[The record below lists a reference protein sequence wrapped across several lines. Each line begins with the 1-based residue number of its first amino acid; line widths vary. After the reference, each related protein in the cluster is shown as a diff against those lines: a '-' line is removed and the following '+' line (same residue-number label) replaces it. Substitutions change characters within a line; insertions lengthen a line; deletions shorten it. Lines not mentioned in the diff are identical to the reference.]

1 MFYHDNEAFENPDY
15 HYSETLEID
24 RSRERNSSFHQNLHD
39 SSLDDDSLYDSYEGR
54 SGRGQRNQD
63 YPLAIPMASMQP
75 GFQYSYSTS
84 RSAMPNTN
92 PYGNPHTNPS
102 FEYEPELAYTSPSF
116 HAADGPYVRRS
127 SDMSDGGSFSQRY
140 NRRQA
145 DLVYRM
151 PSSLLRLDSNAETYN
166 EDKHKQETKT
176 QLEKTA
182 EEKLIK
188 NLASMSSRE
197 RIKAIQKTPKT
208 MKEKRDIRNK
218 VLMEKTKKSASYH
231 TQINCCTQ
239 CLYKTALS
247 YQQFKNGLSECWH
260 LLQLWQKTLKV
271 IGGKFGTSVLSYF
284 VFLKWLLTFNIFS
297 FLVNFSFITIPQL
310 IVSGPN
316 NLSFNGLELLS
327 GAGYFKKTVL
337 YYGFYIN
344 STITKTE
351 NNSSYNMQLAYIF
364 TIGIYFIICFFS
376 LVYSMAKSFRKNFI
390 NPHTYSGSAAKLLCI
405 WDFNITN
412 EKAVKL
418 KQSNLSTQIKE
429 SLSEVTLEVLNLSLK
444 QRIARIAVHLV
455 VWVASLG
462 IAAACCAGVYF
473 LSRNNL
479 QFLEGK
485 KSELENEAA
494 TLVLPVVVSLLN
506 LLVPFCF
513 ALFGLL
519 EKFQYPRHQLY
530 VTVIRNIFL
539 KISIIGILCYY
550 WLNDVATL
558 EKECWESLVGQDI
571 YRLIVIDF
579 IFCLF
584 GSFFGEFVRRIIGT
598 KCCKKLGVP
607 EFDIAR
613 NVLDLIY
620 TQTLAWIGIFFAPLM
635 PAVQIISF
643 FIIFYVK
650 KVSLMR
656 NCQPP
661 RKVWRASQMTTLFIF
676 LLFFP
681 SFTGVLAVMA
691 VTIWRRTPSNQCGPF
706 QGLTSIIDAVSGWI
720 HILDSY
726 SGSKWVVWIYRNLIG
741 SVHFFFILTVIVL
754 MITYLYWQIIEGRK
768 IMVRLLHEQIINEG
782 KDKMFLLNKLSAL
795 QTSKLGPPKG
805 EQQERSSSLYQ
816 PSRQAALQMTASL
829 ERPFGRNGRDFYAE
843 SFSAGIPEKTGLSP
857 ADSAGHRP
865 AISETLAL
873 ALRARQ
879 QAEWE
884 MQDDDDKD
892 FRP

>member
-1 MFYHDNEAFENPDY
+1 MTYHYNEAFENPDY

-24 RSRERNSSFHQNLHD
+24 RSRERNSSFHQKLPE

-63 YPLAIPMASMQP
+63 YPMAIPMASMQP
-75 GFQYSYSTS
+75 GFQYSHSAS
-84 RSAMPNTN
+84 RSAGPNTN
-92 PYGNPHTNPS
+92 PYGNPHINPS
-102 FEYEPELAYTSPSF
+102 FEYEPELAYTSPSTF
-116 HAADGPYVRRS
+116 HAVDGPYVRRS
-127 SDMSDGGSFSQRY
+127 SDVSDGGSFSQRY

-166 EDKHKQETKT
+166 EDKYKQ
-176 QLEKTA
+176 

-197 RIKAIQKTPKT
+197 RVKAIQKTPKT

-218 VLMEKTKKSASYH
+218 VLMEKTKKSGSSS
-231 TQINCCTQ
+231 TQINCCTH

-247 YQQFKNGLSECWH
+247 YRRFKNGLSEYLH

-271 IGGKFGTSVLSYF
+271 IRGKFGTSVLSYF

-310 IVSGPN
+310 IASGPN
-316 NLSFNGLELLS
+316 NLSFNGLELLT

-337 YYGFYIN
+337 YYGFYTN

-376 LVYSMAKSFRKNFI
+376 LVYSMAKSFCKNFI
-390 NPHTYSGSAAKLLCI
+390 NLQTYSGSAAKLLCI

-429 SLSEVTLEVLNLSLK
+429 SLSEVTLEL
-444 QRIARIAVHLV
+444 
-455 VWVASLG
+455 
-462 IAAACCAGVYF
+462 
-473 LSRNNL
+473 
-479 QFLEGK
+479 LEGN

-494 TLVLPVVVSLLN
+494 TLVLPIVVSLLN
-506 LLVPFCF
+506 LLIPFCF
-513 ALFGLL
+513 ALFGLI

-530 VTVIRNIFL
+530 TTIIRNVCL

-550 WLNDVATL
+550 WLNDVATS
-558 EKECWESLVGQDI
+558 EKECWESLVGQEI

-579 IFCLF
+579 IFCLL

-635 PAVQIISF
+635 PAMQIISF

-681 SFTGVLAVMA
+681 SFTGVLSVMA
-691 VTIWRRTPSNQCGPF
+691 VTIWRLTPSKQCGPF
-706 QGLTSIIDAVSGWI
+706 QGLTSIIHAVSGWI

-726 SGSKWVVWIYRNLIG
+726 SSSKWVVWIYRNLIG

-754 MITYLYWQIIEGRK
+754 IITYLYWQIIEGRK

-782 KDKMFLLNKLSAL
+782 KDKMFLLNKLRAL
-795 QTSKLGPPKG
+795 QTSKLDPPKG
-805 EQQERSSSLYQ
+805 ELQERSSSSYQ
-816 PSRQAALQMTASL
+816 PSRQAALQMTTSL
-829 ERPFGRNGRDFYAE
+829 ERPFERNGRDFYAE
-843 SFSAGIPEKTGLSP
+843 SSFDGIPEKTGLSP
-857 ADSAGHRP
+857 ADEEGHQP
-865 AISETLAL
+865 GISETLAL

-884 MQDDDDKD
+884 MEDDDDED

>member
-1 MFYHDNEAFENPDY
+1 MKPLKTQTIAIQRHWRLTEAEKGIHPFSKTIMIPPWMM
-15 HYSETLEID
+15 T
-24 RSRERNSSFHQNLHD
+24 
-39 SSLDDDSLYDSYEGR
+39 
-54 SGRGQRNQD
+54 
-63 YPLAIPMASMQP
+63 PCTIPMKVEEDKETRIIPWPQCSLASDTVTAHRGPTQIHMEIHILILHLSMSQNSHTHLPLPFMP
-75 GFQYSYSTS
+75 GMVLTY
-84 RSAMPNTN
+84 AELLICLME
-92 PYGNPHTNPS
+92 GEIAEDPHSEHLLADTLDFPGLLT
-102 FEYEPELAYTSPSF
+102 PESLNAE
-116 HAADGPYVRRS
+116 GERS
-127 SDMSDGGSFSQRY
+127 SELPESSSQVAASDQKMVFVNFSHSSASIEEGSFSQSY

-151 PSSLLRLDSNAETYN
+151 PSSLLRLDSNAETY
-166 EDKHKQETKT
+166 DKDKYKH
-176 QLEKTA
+176 

-188 NLASMSSRE
+188 NLASISSKE
-197 RIKAIQKTPKT
+197 RVKAIQKTPKT

-218 VLMEKTKKSASYH
+218 VLMEKTKKSVSSS

-247 YQQFKNGLSECWH
+247 YQRFKNGMSEYLH

-310 IVSGPN
+310 IASGPN
-316 NLSFNGLELLS
+316 NLSFNGLELLT

-337 YYGFYIN
+337 YYGFYTN

-351 NNSSYNMQLAYIF
+351 NNSSYDMQLAYIF

-390 NPHTYSGSAAKLLCI
+390 NPQTYSGSAAKLLCI

-429 SLSEVTLEVLNLSLK
+429 SLSEVTLEVLNLSPK
-444 QRIARIAVHLV
+444 QRIARIAVHLL
-455 VWVASLG
+455 VWMASLG

-473 LSRNNL
+473 FSRNNL
-479 QFLEGK
+479 QLLEGN

-494 TLVLPVVVSLLN
+494 TLVLPIVVSLLN
-506 LLVPFCF
+506 LLIPFCF
-513 ALFGLL
+513 ALFGLI

-530 VTVIRNIFL
+530 ATVIRNVFL
-539 KISIIGILCYY
+539 KIAIIGILCYY
-550 WLNDVATL
+550 WLNDVATS

-579 IFCLF
+579 IFCLLA
-584 GSFFGEFVRRIIGT
+584 SFFGEFVRRIIGT

-620 TQTLAWIGIFFAPLM
+620 TQTLAW
-635 PAVQIISF
+635 
-643 FIIFYVK
+643 
-650 KVSLMR
+650 
-656 NCQPP
+656 
-661 RKVWRASQMTTLFIF
+661 
-676 LLFFP
+676 
-681 SFTGVLAVMA
+681 
-691 VTIWRRTPSNQCGPF
+691 RTPSKQCGPF
-706 QGLTSIIDAVSGWI
+706 QGLTSIIDAVSGWM

-726 SGSKWVVWIYRNLIG
+726 SSSKWVVWIYYNLIG

-754 MITYLYWQIIEGRK
+754 IITYLYWQIIEGRR

-782 KDKMFLLNKLSAL
+782 KDKMFLLNKLRAL
-795 QTSKLGPPKG
+795 QTSKLDPPK
-805 EQQERSSSLYQ
+805 EQQERSSSSYQ
-816 PSRQAALQMTASL
+816 PYRRAALQMTASI
-829 ERPFGRNGRDFYAE
+829 ERPFGRNGRDFYVE
-843 SFSAGIPEKTGLSP
+843 PSSARIPEKTSLPP
-857 ADSAGHRP
+857 ADTEGCQP
-865 AISETLAL
+865 GISETLAL

-884 MQDDDDKD
+884 MEDNDDED

>member
-1 MFYHDNEAFENPDY
+1 QSSLHPSPLPTPHPQSRACTQTPSQIL
-15 HYSETLEID
+15 HPSPPSA
-24 RSRERNSSFHQNLHD
+24 RSPPAPAQNLHQAPK
-39 SSLDDDSLYDSYEGR
+39 LHPKACTL
-54 SGRGQRNQD
+54 
-63 YPLAIPMASMQP
+63 IPSP
-75 GFQYSYSTS
+75 GPAPQTS
-84 RSAMPNTN
+84 PQ
-92 PYGNPHTNPS
+92 NPS
-102 FEYEPELAYTSPSF
+102 QSLRQVGAEFGGAELRGVGSGHHQNFYKLATHHIGCLIPSLPPLILCMKVKMLLYKVLDGYNFFLYISP
-116 HAADGPYVRRS
+116 
-127 SDMSDGGSFSQRY
+127 
-140 NRRQA
+140 
-145 DLVYRM
+145 
-151 PSSLLRLDSNAETYN
+151 T
-166 EDKHKQETKT
+166 
-176 QLEKTA
+176 

-197 RIKAIQKTPKT
+197 RVKAIQKTPKT

-218 VLMEKTKKSASYH
+218 VLMEKTKKSVSSSI
-231 TQINCCTQ
+231 QINCCTQ

-247 YQQFKNGLSECWH
+247 YQQFKNGLSEYLH

-310 IVSGPN
+310 IASEPN
-316 NLSFNGLELLS
+316 NLPFNGLELLT

-337 YYGFYIN
+337 YYGFYTN

-390 NPHTYSGSAAKLLCI
+390 NPQTYSGSAAKLLCI

-418 KQSNLSTQIKE
+418 KQSNLRTQMKE

-444 QRIARIAVHLV
+444 QRIARIAVHLL
-455 VWVASLG
+455 VWMASLG

-479 QFLEGK
+479 Q
-485 KSELENEAA
+485 AA
-494 TLVLPVVVSLLN
+494 TLVLPIVVSLLN
-506 LLVPFCF
+506 LLIPFCF
-513 ALFGLL
+513 ALFGLI

-530 VTVIRNIFL
+530 LLLLCRNVFL
-539 KISIIGILCYY
+539 KIAIIGILCYY
-550 WLNDVATL
+550 WLNDVATS
-558 EKECWESLVGQDI
+558 EKEVKFCSLMCTNLCHKTHGQELALNYFHIILSKHQEICDHWRI
-571 YRLIVIDF
+571 RCVKGDRRFHTFLDF
-579 IFCLF
+579 LPCLF
-584 GSFFGEFVRRIIGT
+584 FSCR
-598 KCCKKLGVP
+598 
-607 EFDIAR
+607 
-613 NVLDLIY
+613 
-620 TQTLAWIGIFFAPLM
+620 IGIFFAPLM
-635 PAVQIISF
+635 PAMQIISF

-681 SFTGVLAVMA
+681 SFTGVLSVMA
-691 VTIWRRTPSNQCGPF
+691 VTIWRRTPSKQCGPF

-726 SGSKWVVWIYRNLIG
+726 SSSKWVVWIYYNLIG

-754 MITYLYWQIIEGRK
+754 IITYLYWQIIEGRR

-782 KDKMFLLNKLSAL
+782 KDKMFLLNKLRTL
-795 QTSKLGPPKG
+795 QTSKPDPPK
-805 EQQERSSSLYQ
+805 EQQEVSSKAWVFLCCSH
-816 PSRQAALQMTASL
+816 SS
-829 ERPFGRNGRDFYAE
+829 
-843 SFSAGIPEKTGLSP
+843 
-857 ADSAGHRP
+857 
-865 AISETLAL
+865 
-873 ALRARQ
+873 
-879 QAEWE
+879 
-884 MQDDDDKD
+884 DK
-892 FRP
+892 

>member
-1 MFYHDNEAFENPDY
+1 MTYHYNEAFENPDY

-24 RSRERNSSFHQNLHD
+24 RSRERNSSFHQKLPE

-63 YPLAIPMASMQP
+63 YPMAIPMASMQP
-75 GFQYSYSTS
+75 GFQYSHSAS
-84 RSAMPNTN
+84 RSAGPNTN
-92 PYGNPHTNPS
+92 PYGNPHINPS
-102 FEYEPELAYTSPSF
+102 FEYEPELAYTSPSTF
-116 HAADGPYVRRS
+116 HAVDGPYVRRS
-127 SDMSDGGSFSQRY
+127 SDVSDGGSFSQRY

-166 EDKHKQETKT
+166 EDKYKQ
-176 QLEKTA
+176 

-197 RIKAIQKTPKT
+197 RVKAIQKTPKT

-218 VLMEKTKKSASYH
+218 VLMEKTKKSGSSS
-231 TQINCCTQ
+231 TQINCCTH

-247 YQQFKNGLSECWH
+247 YRRFKNGLSEYLH

-271 IGGKFGTSVLSYF
+271 IRGKFGTSVLSYF

-310 IVSGPN
+310 IASGPN
-316 NLSFNGLELLS
+316 NLSFNGLELLT

-337 YYGFYIN
+337 YYGFYTN

-376 LVYSMAKSFRKNFI
+376 LVYSMAKSFCKNFI
-390 NPHTYSGSAAKLLCI
+390 NLQTYSGSAAKLLCI

-429 SLSEVTLEVLNLSLK
+429 SLSEVTLEL
-444 QRIARIAVHLV
+444 
-455 VWVASLG
+455 
-462 IAAACCAGVYF
+462 
-473 LSRNNL
+473 
-479 QFLEGK
+479 LEGN

-494 TLVLPVVVSLLN
+494 TLVLPIVVSLLN
-506 LLVPFCF
+506 LLIPFCF
-513 ALFGLL
+513 ALFGLI

-530 VTVIRNIFL
+530 TTIIRNVCL

-550 WLNDVATL
+550 WLNDVATS
-558 EKECWESLVGQDI
+558 EKECWESLVGQEI

-579 IFCLF
+579 IFCLL

-635 PAVQIISF
+635 PAMQIISF

-681 SFTGVLAVMA
+681 SFTGVLSVMA
-691 VTIWRRTPSNQCGPF
+691 VTIWRLTPSKQCGPF
-706 QGLTSIIDAVSGWI
+706 QGLTSIIHAVSGWI

-726 SGSKWVVWIYRNLIG
+726 SSSKWVVWIYRNLIG

-754 MITYLYWQIIEGRK
+754 IITYLYWQIIEGRK

-782 KDKMFLLNKLSAL
+782 KDKMFLLNKLRAL
-795 QTSKLGPPKG
+795 QTSKLDPPKG
-805 EQQERSSSLYQ
+805 ELQEIPLSSYIT
-816 PSRQAALQMTASL
+816 PHKAT
-829 ERPFGRNGRDFYAE
+829 
-843 SFSAGIPEKTGLSP
+843 
-857 ADSAGHRP
+857 
-865 AISETLAL
+865 
-873 ALRARQ
+873 
-879 QAEWE
+879 
-884 MQDDDDKD
+884 
-892 FRP
+892 

>member
-39 SSLDDDSLYDSYEGR
+39 SSLDDDSLYNSYEGH

-63 YPLAIPMASMQP
+63 YPMAIPMASMQP
-75 GFQYSYSTS
+75 GFRYSHSTS

-102 FEYEPELAYTSPSF
+102 FEYEPELAYAPPSTF
-116 HAADGPYVRRS
+116 HAVDGPYVRRS

-151 PSSLLRLDSNAETYN
+151 PSSLLRLDTNAETYN
-166 EDKHKQETKT
+166 EDKHKQ
-176 QLEKTA
+176 

-218 VLMEKTKKSASYH
+218 VLMEKTKKSVNYS
-231 TQINCCTQ
+231 TQSNCCTQ

-247 YQQFKNGLSECWH
+247 YRRFKNGLSEYLH

-316 NLSFNGLELLS
+316 NLSFNGLELLT

-337 YYGFYIN
+337 YYGFYTN
-344 STITKTE
+344 STIMKTE

-390 NPHTYSGSAAKLLCI
+390 NPQTYSGSAAKLLCI

-429 SLSEVTLEVLNLSLK
+429 SLSEVTHEVLNLSLK

-479 QFLEGK
+479 QFLEGN

-494 TLVLPVVVSLLN
+494 MLALPIVVSLVN
-506 LLVPFCF
+506 LLIPFCF

-530 VTVIRNIFL
+530 ATVIRNIFL

-550 WLNDVATL
+550 WLSDVATS

-635 PAVQIISF
+635 PAMQIISF

-681 SFTGVLAVMA
+681 SFSGVLVVMA
-691 VTIWRRTPSNQCGPF
+691 VTIWRRTPSKQCGPF

-726 SGSKWVVWIYRNLIG
+726 SGSKWVVWIYHNLIG

-782 KDKMFLLNKLSAL
+782 KDKVFLLNKLRAL

-805 EQQERSSSLYQ
+805 EQQERSSSSYQ

-829 ERPFGRNGRDFYAE
+829 ERPFERNGRDFYAE
-843 SFSAGIPEKTGLSP
+843 SFSAGIPEKIGLSP
-857 ADSAGHRP
+857 DSERHRP

-884 MQDDDDKD
+884 MQDDDDED

>member
-1 MFYHDNEAFENPDY
+1 MLL
-15 HYSETLEID
+15 SKV
-24 RSRERNSSFHQNLHD
+24 
-39 SSLDDDSLYDSYEGR
+39 LDGYNFFLY
-54 SGRGQRNQD
+54 
-63 YPLAIPMASMQP
+63 IPP
-75 GFQYSYSTS
+75 T
-84 RSAMPNTN
+84 
-92 PYGNPHTNPS
+92 
-102 FEYEPELAYTSPSF
+102 
-116 HAADGPYVRRS
+116 
-127 SDMSDGGSFSQRY
+127 
-140 NRRQA
+140 
-145 DLVYRM
+145 
-151 PSSLLRLDSNAETYN
+151 
-166 EDKHKQETKT
+166 
-176 QLEKTA
+176 

-197 RIKAIQKTPKT
+197 R
-208 MKEKRDIRNK
+208 
-218 VLMEKTKKSASYH
+218 VKSYRR
-231 TQINCCTQ
+231 
-239 CLYKTALS
+239 
-247 YQQFKNGLSECWH
+247 FKNGLSEYLH

-271 IGGKFGTSVLSYF
+271 IRGKFGTSVLSYF

-310 IVSGPN
+310 IASGPN
-316 NLSFNGLELLS
+316 NLSFNGLELLT

-337 YYGFYIN
+337 YYGFYTN

-376 LVYSMAKSFRKNFI
+376 LVYSMAKSFCKNFI
-390 NPHTYSGSAAKLLCI
+390 NLQTYSGSAAKLLCI

-444 QRIARIAVHLV
+444 QKIARIAIHLV

-473 LSRNNL
+473 LSRNEL
-479 QFLEGK
+479 Q
-485 KSELENEAA
+485 LENEAA
-494 TLVLPVVVSLLN
+494 TLVLPIVVSLLN
-506 LLVPFCF
+506 LLIPFCF
-513 ALFGLL
+513 ALFGLI

-530 VTVIRNIFL
+530 TTIIRNVCL

-550 WLNDVATL
+550 WLNDVATS
-558 EKECWESLVGQDI
+558 EKECWESLVGQEI

-579 IFCLF
+579 IFCLL

-635 PAVQIISF
+635 PAMQIISF

-681 SFTGVLAVMA
+681 SFTGVLSVMA
-691 VTIWRRTPSNQCGPF
+691 VTIWRLTPSKQCGPF
-706 QGLTSIIDAVSGWI
+706 QGLTSIIHAVSGWI

-726 SGSKWVVWIYRNLIG
+726 SSSKWVVWIYRNLIG

-754 MITYLYWQIIEGRK
+754 IITYLYWQIIEGRK
-768 IMVRLLHEQIINEG
+768 IMVRLLHEQIINVSLFFR
-782 KDKMFLLNKLSAL
+782 FLLFK
-795 QTSKLGPPKG
+795 K
-805 EQQERSSSLYQ
+805 
-816 PSRQAALQMTASL
+816 
-829 ERPFGRNGRDFYAE
+829 
-843 SFSAGIPEKTGLSP
+843 
-857 ADSAGHRP
+857 
-865 AISETLAL
+865 
-873 ALRARQ
+873 RQ
-879 QAEWE
+879 QTC
-884 MQDDDDKD
+884 
-892 FRP
+892 

>member
-1 MFYHDNEAFENPDY
+1 MTYHYNEAFENPDY

-24 RSRERNSSFHQNLHD
+24 RSRERNSSFHQNLPE
-39 SSLDDDSLYDSYEGR
+39 SSLDEDSLYDSYEGR

-63 YPLAIPMASMQP
+63 YPMAIPMASMQP
-75 GFQYSYSTS
+75 GFRYSHSAS
-84 RSAMPNTN
+84 RSAGPNTN
-92 PYGNPHTNPS
+92 PYGNPYTNPS
-102 FEYEPELAYTSPSF
+102 FEYEPELAYTSPSTF
-116 HAADGPYVRRS
+116 HAVDGPYVRRS
-127 SDMSDGGSFSQRY
+127 SDVSDGGSFSQRY

-166 EDKHKQETKT
+166 EDKYKQ
-176 QLEKTA
+176 

-197 RIKAIQKTPKT
+197 RVKAIQKTPKT

-218 VLMEKTKKSASYH
+218 VLMEKTKKSVSSS
-231 TQINCCTQ
+231 TRINCCTQ

-247 YQQFKNGLSECWH
+247 YRRFKNGLSEYLH

-271 IGGKFGTSVLSYF
+271 IRGKFGTSVLSYF

-310 IVSGPN
+310 IASGPN
-316 NLSFNGLELLS
+316 NLSFNGLELLT

-337 YYGFYIN
+337 YYGFYTN

-351 NNSSYNMQLAYIF
+351 NKSSYNMQLAYIF

-376 LVYSMAKSFRKNFI
+376 LVYSMAKSFCKNFI
-390 NPHTYSGSAAKLLCI
+390 NLQTYSGSAAKLLCI

-429 SLSEVTLEVLNLSLK
+429 SLSEVTLKL
-444 QRIARIAVHLV
+444 
-455 VWVASLG
+455 
-462 IAAACCAGVYF
+462 
-473 LSRNNL
+473 
-479 QFLEGK
+479 LEGN
-485 KSELENEAA
+485 KSELEKEAA
-494 TLVLPVVVSLLN
+494 TLVLPIVVSLLN
-506 LLVPFCF
+506 LLIPFCF
-513 ALFGLL
+513 ALFGLI

-530 VTVIRNIFL
+530 ATIIRNVCL

-550 WLNDVATL
+550 WLNDVATS

-579 IFCLF
+579 IFCLL

-635 PAVQIISF
+635 PAMQIISF

-681 SFTGVLAVMA
+681 SFTGVLSVMA
-691 VTIWRRTPSNQCGPF
+691 ITIWRLTPSKQCGPF
-706 QGLTSIIDAVSGWI
+706 QGLTSIIHAVSGWI

-726 SGSKWVVWIYRNLIG
+726 SSSKWVVWIYRNLIG

-754 MITYLYWQIIEGRK
+754 IITYLYWQIIEGRK

-782 KDKMFLLNKLSAL
+782 KDKMFLLNKLRAL
-795 QTSKLGPPKG
+795 QTSKLDPLKG
-805 EQQERSSSLYQ
+805 EQQERSSSSYQ

-843 SFSAGIPEKTGLSP
+843 SSSAGIPEKTGLSP
-857 ADSAGHRP
+857 ADEEGHQP
-865 AISETLAL
+865 GISETLAL

-884 MQDDDDKD
+884 MEDDDDED

>member
-39 SSLDDDSLYDSYEGR
+39 SSLDDDSLYNSYEGH

-63 YPLAIPMASMQP
+63 YPMAIPMASMQP
-75 GFQYSYSTS
+75 GFRYSHSTS

-102 FEYEPELAYTSPSF
+102 FEYEPELAYAPPSTF
-116 HAADGPYVRRS
+116 HAVDGPYVRRS

-151 PSSLLRLDSNAETYN
+151 PSSLLRLDTNAETYN

-176 QLEKTA
+176 PLEKTA

-218 VLMEKTKKSASYH
+218 VLMEKTKKSVNYS
-231 TQINCCTQ
+231 TQSNCCTQ

-247 YQQFKNGLSECWH
+247 YRRFKNGLSEYLH

-316 NLSFNGLELLS
+316 NLSFNGLELLT

-337 YYGFYIN
+337 YYGFYTN
-344 STITKTE
+344 STIMKTE

-390 NPHTYSGSAAKLLCI
+390 NPQTYSGSAAKLLCI

-429 SLSEVTLEVLNLSLK
+429 SLSEVTHEVLNLSLK

-479 QFLEGK
+479 QFLEGN

-494 TLVLPVVVSLLN
+494 MLALPIVVSLVN
-506 LLVPFCF
+506 LLIPFCF

-530 VTVIRNIFL
+530 ATVIRNIFL

-550 WLNDVATL
+550 WLSDVATS

-635 PAVQIISF
+635 PAMQIISF

-681 SFTGVLAVMA
+681 SFSGVLVVMA
-691 VTIWRRTPSNQCGPF
+691 VTIWRRTPSKQCGPF

-726 SGSKWVVWIYRNLIG
+726 SGSKWVVWIYHNLIG

-782 KDKMFLLNKLSAL
+782 KDKVFLLNKLRAL

-805 EQQERSSSLYQ
+805 EQQERSSSSYQ

-829 ERPFGRNGRDFYAE
+829 ERPFERNGRDFYAE
-843 SFSAGIPEKTGLSP
+843 SFSAGIPEKIGLSP
-857 ADSAGHRP
+857 DSERHRP

-884 MQDDDDKD
+884 MQDDDDED

>member
-1 MFYHDNEAFENPDY
+1 MSSHYNEAFENPDY
-15 HYSETLEID
+15 HYSETLEINRD
-24 RSRERNSSFHQNLHD
+24 REWNSSFHQNIYD
-39 SSLDDDSLYDSYEGR
+39 SSRYNDLSYGSYESRNGR
-54 SGRGQRNQD
+54 RQGNQD
-63 YPLAIPMASMQP
+63 YPMAIPMASRQP
-75 GFQYSYSTS
+75 VFRYSQSKS
-84 RSAMPNTN
+84 RLDVPKTN
-92 PYGNPHTNPS
+92 PYGNAHINPS
-102 FEYEPELAYTSPSF
+102 FEHEPELAHMPPSTF
-116 HAADGPYVRRS
+116 HAIDGPYVRRS
-127 SDMSDGGSFSQRY
+127 SDSSDG
-140 NRRQA
+140 
-145 DLVYRM
+145 
-151 PSSLLRLDSNAETYN
+151 
-166 EDKHKQETKT
+166 
-176 QLEKTA
+176 

-188 NLASMSSRE
+188 NLSSMSNKE

-218 VLMEKTKKSASYH
+218 AFMEKTKKSVSYS

-239 CLYKTALS
+239 CLYKTTLS
-247 YQQFKNGLSECWH
+247 YRRFKNGLSEFFN

-310 IVSGPN
+310 IASEPN
-316 NLSFNGLELLS
+316 NSSFNGLELLT

-337 YYGFYIN
+337 YYGFYTN
-344 STITKTE
+344 STIRTTE

-390 NPHTYSGSAAKLLCI
+390 NPQTYSGSAAKLLCI
-405 WDFNITN
+405 WDFTVTN
-412 EKAVKL
+412 DKAVKL
-418 KQSNLSTQIKE
+418 KQRNLSTQIKE
-429 SLSEVTLEVLNLSLK
+429 SLYEVNLEVLNLSLK
-444 QRIARIAVHLV
+444 QRIARIAIHLV
-455 VWVASLG
+455 AWVASLG
-462 IAAACCAGVYF
+462 TAAACCTGVYF

-479 QFLEGK
+479 QHLEGNK
-485 KSELENEAA
+485 TELEKEAA
-494 TLVLPVVVSLLN
+494 TLLLPIVVSLLN
-506 LLVPFCF
+506 LLIPFCY
-513 ALFGLL
+513 ALFGLI
-519 EKFQYPRHQLY
+519 EKFQYPRHQIY

-550 WLNDVATL
+550 WLNDVATSGR
-558 EKECWESLVGQDI
+558 ECWENLIGQDI

-579 IFCLF
+579 IFCLL

-635 PAVQIISF
+635 PAMQIISF

-661 RKVWRASQMTTLFIF
+661 RKVWRASQMTTVFIF

-681 SFTGVLAVMA
+681 SFTGALSVMA

-706 QGLTSIIDAVSGWI
+706 QGLTSIIDAISRWI

-726 SGSKWVVWIYRNLIG
+726 FSSKWVGWIYRNLIG

-754 MITYLYWQIIEGRK
+754 IITYLYWQIIEGRK
-768 IMVRLLHEQIINEG
+768 IMVRLLNEQIINEG
-782 KDKMFLLNKLSAL
+782 KDKMFLLNKLHAL
-795 QTSKLGPPKG
+795 QTSKLNPPKG
-805 EQQERSSSLYQ
+805 EDQEVSSKRSSSLYQ
-816 PSRQAALQMTASL
+816 PSRQAALQMPLSLSAYL
-829 ERPFGRNGRDFYAE
+829 ERPFVRNRRDSYAE
-843 SFSAGIPEKTGLSP
+843 PYTYGIPEKIGPSP
-857 ADSAGHRP
+857 DAEGHQQG
-865 AISETLAL
+865 ISETLAL
-873 ALRARQ
+873 AMRARQ
-879 QAEWE
+879 QAEWDME
-884 MQDDDDKD
+884 DDDDD

>member
-1 MFYHDNEAFENPDY
+1 
-15 HYSETLEID
+15 LKGWGLGQ
-24 RSRERNSSFHQNLHD
+24 R
-39 SSLDDDSLYDSYEGR
+39 
-54 SGRGQRNQD
+54 GRGEGQ
-63 YPLAIPMASMQP
+63 ASPMMLLD
-75 GFQYSYSTS
+75 GYNFFLYI
-84 RSAMPNTN
+84 
-92 PYGNPHTNPS
+92 
-102 FEYEPELAYTSPSF
+102 SP
-116 HAADGPYVRRS
+116 
-127 SDMSDGGSFSQRY
+127 
-140 NRRQA
+140 
-145 DLVYRM
+145 
-151 PSSLLRLDSNAETYN
+151 T
-166 EDKHKQETKT
+166 
-176 QLEKTA
+176 

-197 RIKAIQKTPKT
+197 RVKAIQKTPKT

-218 VLMEKTKKSASYH
+218 VLMEKTKKSVSSSI
-231 TQINCCTQ
+231 QINCCTQ

-247 YQQFKNGLSECWH
+247 YQQFKNGLSEYLH

-310 IVSGPN
+310 IASEPN
-316 NLSFNGLELLS
+316 NLPFNGLELLT

-337 YYGFYIN
+337 YYGFYTN

-390 NPHTYSGSAAKLLCI
+390 NPQTYSGSAAKLLCI

-418 KQSNLSTQIKE
+418 KQSNLRTQMKE

-444 QRIARIAVHLV
+444 QRIARIAVHLL
-455 VWVASLG
+455 VWMASLG

-479 QFLEGK
+479 Q
-485 KSELENEAA
+485 AA
-494 TLVLPVVVSLLN
+494 TLVLPIVVSLLN
-506 LLVPFCF
+506 LLIPFCF
-513 ALFGLL
+513 ALFGLI

-530 VTVIRNIFL
+530 LLLLCRNVFL
-539 KISIIGILCYY
+539 KIAIIGILCYY
-550 WLNDVATL
+550 WLNDVATS
-558 EKECWESLVGQDI
+558 EKEVKFCSLMCTNLCHKTHGQELALNYFHIILSKHQEICDHWRI
-571 YRLIVIDF
+571 RCVKGDRRFHTFLDF
-579 IFCLF
+579 LPCLF
-584 GSFFGEFVRRIIGT
+584 FSCR
-598 KCCKKLGVP
+598 
-607 EFDIAR
+607 
-613 NVLDLIY
+613 
-620 TQTLAWIGIFFAPLM
+620 IGIFFAPLM
-635 PAVQIISF
+635 PAMQIISF

-681 SFTGVLAVMA
+681 SFTGVLSVMA
-691 VTIWRRTPSNQCGPF
+691 VTIWRRTPSKQCGPF

-726 SGSKWVVWIYRNLIG
+726 SSSKWVVWIYYNLIG

-754 MITYLYWQIIEGRK
+754 IITYLYWQIIEGRR

-782 KDKMFLLNKLSAL
+782 KDKMFLLNKLRTL
-795 QTSKLGPPKG
+795 QTSKPDPPK
-805 EQQERSSSLYQ
+805 EQQEVSSKAWVFLCCSH
-816 PSRQAALQMTASL
+816 SS
-829 ERPFGRNGRDFYAE
+829 
-843 SFSAGIPEKTGLSP
+843 
-857 ADSAGHRP
+857 
-865 AISETLAL
+865 
-873 ALRARQ
+873 
-879 QAEWE
+879 
-884 MQDDDDKD
+884 DK
-892 FRP
+892 

>member
-1 MFYHDNEAFENPDY
+1 MTYHYNEAFENPDY

-24 RSRERNSSFHQNLHD
+24 RSRERNSSFLQNLHD
-39 SSLDDDSLYDSYEGR
+39 SSLDDDSLYDSYEG
-54 SGRGQRNQD
+54 GRGQRNKD
-63 YPLAIPMASMQP
+63 YHMASMQT
-75 GFQYSYSTS
+75 GFRYSHSAS
-84 RSAMPNTN
+84 RPNTN

-102 FEYEPELAYTSPSF
+102 FEYEPEFAYTSPSTF
-116 HAADGPYVRRS
+116 HAGDGPYVRRAS
-127 SDMSDGGSFSQRY
+127 GMSDGGSFSQSY
-140 NRRQA
+140 HRRQA

-151 PSSLLRLDSNAETYN
+151 PSSFLKLDSNAETY
-166 EDKHKQETKT
+166 DKDKYKH
-176 QLEKTA
+176 

-197 RIKAIQKTPKT
+197 RVKAIQKTPKT

-218 VLMEKTKKSASYH
+218 VLMEKTKKSVSSSI
-231 TQINCCTQ
+231 QINCCTQ

-247 YQQFKNGLSECWH
+247 YQQFKNGLSEYLH

-310 IVSGPN
+310 IASEPN
-316 NLSFNGLELLS
+316 NLPFNGLELLT

-337 YYGFYIN
+337 YYGFYTN

-390 NPHTYSGSAAKLLCI
+390 NPQTYSGSAAKLLCI

-418 KQSNLSTQIKE
+418 KQSNLRTQMKE

-444 QRIARIAVHLV
+444 QRIARIAVHLL
-455 VWVASLG
+455 VWMASLG

-479 QFLEGK
+479 QLLEGN
-485 KSELENEAA
+485 KSELEKEAA
-494 TLVLPVVVSLLN
+494 TLVLPIVVSLLN
-506 LLVPFCF
+506 LLIPFCF
-513 ALFGLL
+513 ALFGLI

-530 VTVIRNIFL
+530 ATVIRNVFL
-539 KISIIGILCYY
+539 KIAIIGILCYY
-550 WLNDVATL
+550 WLNDVATS
-558 EKECWESLVGQDI
+558 EKEVKFCSLMCTNLCHKTHGQELALNYFHIILSKHQEICDHWRIRCVKESLRTNVAKNLVQSARI
-571 YRLIVIDF
+571 YLARSFSLIRL
-579 IFCLF
+579 
-584 GSFFGEFVRRIIGT
+584 
-598 KCCKKLGVP
+598 
-607 EFDIAR
+607 AA
-613 NVLDLIY
+613 Y
-620 TQTLAWIGIFFAPLM
+620 TQTLGWIGIFFAPLM
-635 PAVQIISF
+635 PAMQIISF

-681 SFTGVLAVMA
+681 SFTGVLSVMA
-691 VTIWRRTPSNQCGPF
+691 VTIWRRTPSKQCGPF

-726 SGSKWVVWIYRNLIG
+726 SSSKWVVWIYYNLIG

-754 MITYLYWQIIEGRK
+754 IITYLYWQIIEGRR

-782 KDKMFLLNKLSAL
+782 KDKMFLLNKLRTL
-795 QTSKLGPPKG
+795 QTSKPDPPK
-805 EQQERSSSLYQ
+805 EQQERNSSSYQ
-816 PSRQAALQMTASL
+816 PYRRAALQMTASL

-843 SFSAGIPEKTGLSP
+843 PSSARLPEKTNLSP
-857 ADSAGHRP
+857 ADEEGRQP
-865 AISETLAL
+865 GISETLAL

-884 MQDDDDKD
+884 MEDNDDED

>member
-1 MFYHDNEAFENPDY
+1 MTYHYNEAFENPDY

-24 RSRERNSSFHQNLHD
+24 RGRERNSSFLQDLHD
-39 SSLDDDSLYDSYEGR
+39 SSLDDDSLYDSYEDG
-54 SGRGQRNQD
+54 GGQRNQD
-63 YPLAIPMASMQP
+63 YAMASMQP
-75 GFQYSYSTS
+75 GFRYSHSIS
-84 RSAMPNTN
+84 RPNTN
-92 PYGNPHTNPS
+92 PYGNPHTNPA
-102 FEYEPELAYTSPSF
+102 FEYEPELPYTSPSTF
-116 HAADGPYVRRS
+116 HAGDGPYLRRA

-151 PSSLLRLDSNAETYN
+151 PSSLLGLDSNAETYGK
-166 EDKHKQETKT
+166 DKYKQ
-176 QLEKTA
+176 

-197 RIKAIQKTPKT
+197 RVKAIQKTPKT
-208 MKEKRDIRNK
+208 MKEKREIRDK
-218 VLMEKTKKSASYH
+218 VLMEKTKKSVSSS

-239 CLYKTALS
+239 CWYKTAS
-247 YQQFKNGLSECWH
+247 
-260 LLQLWQKTLKV
+260 
-271 IGGKFGTSVLSYF
+271 
-284 VFLKWLLTFNIFS
+284 
-297 FLVNFSFITIPQL
+297 
-310 IVSGPN
+310 
-316 NLSFNGLELLS
+316 
-327 GAGYFKKTVL
+327 GYFKQTVL
-337 YYGFYIN
+337 YYGFYTN
-344 STITKTE
+344 STITTTE

-376 LVYSMAKSFRKNFI
+376 LMYSMAKSFHKNFI
-390 NPHTYSGSAAKLLCI
+390 NPQTYSGSAAKLLCI

-429 SLSEVTLEVLNLSLK
+429 SLSEVTLEVMNLSLK
-444 QRIARIAVHLV
+444 QRIARITVHLL

-462 IAAACCAGVYF
+462 IAAASCAGVYF

-479 QFLEGK
+479 QLLESN
-485 KSELENEAA
+485 KSELENEAT
-494 TLVLPVVVSLLN
+494 TLVLPIVVSLLN
-506 LLVPFCF
+506 LLIPFCF
-513 ALFGLL
+513 ALFELI

-530 VTVIRNIFL
+530 ATVIRNVCL

-550 WLNDVATL
+550 WLNDVATS
-558 EKECWESLVGQDI
+558 EEECWESLVGQDI

-579 IFCLF
+579 IFCLL

-635 PAVQIISF
+635 PAMQIISF

-681 SFTGVLAVMA
+681 SFTGVLSVMA
-691 VTIWRRTPSNQCGPF
+691 VTIWRRTPSKQCGPF

-720 HILDSY
+720 YILEHNS
-726 SGSKWVVWIYRNLIG
+726 SSKWVVWIYHNLIG

-754 MITYLYWQIIEGRK
+754 IITYLYWQIIEGRR

-782 KDKMFLLNKLSAL
+782 KDKMFLLNKLRTL
-795 QTSKLGPPKG
+795 QTSKLDPPKG
-805 EQQERSSSLYQ
+805 EQQERSSSSYQ
-816 PSRQAALQMTASL
+816 PYRQAALQMTASQ
-829 ERPFGRNGRDFYAE
+829 ERPFGRNGRDYYVE
-843 SFSAGIPEKTGLSP
+843 SSSAGIPEKMSLSP
-857 ADSAGHRP
+857 TDEEGRQP
-865 AISETLAL
+865 GISETLAL

-884 MQDDDDKD
+884 MEDDEDED

>member
-1 MFYHDNEAFENPDY
+1 MTYHYNEAFENPDY

-24 RSRERNSSFHQNLHD
+24 RSRERNSSFHQNLPE

-63 YPLAIPMASMQP
+63 YPMAIPMASMQP
-75 GFQYSYSTS
+75 GFRYSHSAS
-84 RSAMPNTN
+84 RSTGPNTN

-102 FEYEPELAYTSPSF
+102 FEYEPELAYTSPSTF
-116 HAADGPYVRRS
+116 HAVDGPYVRRS
-127 SDMSDGGSFSQRY
+127 SDVSDGGSFSQRY

-166 EDKHKQETKT
+166 KDKYKQ
-176 QLEKTA
+176 

-197 RIKAIQKTPKT
+197 RVKAIQKTPKT

-218 VLMEKTKKSASYH
+218 VLMEKTKTFVSSS
-231 TQINCCTQ
+231 TRINCCTQ
-239 CLYKTALS
+239 CLYKTALF
-247 YQQFKNGLSECWH
+247 YRRFKNGLSEYLH

-271 IGGKFGTSVLSYF
+271 IRGKFGTSVLSYF

-310 IVSGPN
+310 IASGPN
-316 NLSFNGLELLS
+316 NLSFNGLELLT

-337 YYGFYIN
+337 YYGFYTN

-376 LVYSMAKSFRKNFI
+376 LVYSMAKSFCKNFI
-390 NPHTYSGSAAKLLCI
+390 NLQTYSGSAAKLLCI

-429 SLSEVTLEVLNLSLK
+429 SLSEVTLEVLNLSLT
-444 QRIARIAVHLV
+444 QRIARIAIHLV

-473 LSRNNL
+473 LSRNEL
-479 QFLEGK
+479 QLLEGN

-494 TLVLPVVVSLLN
+494 TLVLPIVVSLLN
-506 LLVPFCF
+506 LLIPFCF
-513 ALFGLL
+513 ALFGLI

-530 VTVIRNIFL
+530 ATIIRNVCL

-550 WLNDVATL
+550 WLNDVATS

-579 IFCLF
+579 IFCLL

-635 PAVQIISF
+635 PAMQIISF

-681 SFTGVLAVMA
+681 SFTGVLSVMA
-691 VTIWRRTPSNQCGPF
+691 VTIWRLTPSKQCGPF
-706 QGLTSIIDAVSGWI
+706 QGLTSVIHAVSGWI
-720 HILDSY
+720 HVLDSY
-726 SGSKWVVWIYRNLIG
+726 SSSKWVVWIYRNLIG

-754 MITYLYWQIIEGRK
+754 IITYLYWQIIEGRK

-782 KDKMFLLNKLSAL
+782 KDKMFLLNKLRAL
-795 QTSKLGPPKG
+795 QTSKLDPPKG
-805 EQQERSSSLYQ
+805 EQQERSSSSYQ
-816 PSRQAALQMTASL
+816 PSRQDALQMTASL

-843 SFSAGIPEKTGLSP
+843 SSSAGIPEKTGLSP
-857 ADSAGHRP
+857 ADEEGHQP
-865 AISETLAL
+865 GISETLAL

-884 MQDDDDKD
+884 MEDDDEED